1 MLNSQALYQN
11 ASKLLCVVSS
21 KKTGLKN
28 AFYSLEGPKSKA
40 LFAFVSRCLLAQKQL
55 LKGLRDTGTV
65 DDKSLRHQKHTTDL
79 TRPACSTCML
89 TVVAFDLSCC
99 RKPFGHRRIAL
110 QILRKNTKLPHA
122 ASSLRKSIKRIL
134 KEETSVDETT
144 MRLPVFVRIN
154 TLCTTMQKII
164 KRLAKSGV
172 YTLVEYSTEGTSY
185 RKFLK
190 TVRRL
195 KPNEFVR
202 DFHFPDL
209 LLAFGA
215 GSDLHDCSLR
225 TSNKVIIQDKAS
237 CIPAMVLLSSPCLR
251 KAHRVTVLDACAAPG
266 NKATLLIAGL
276 SSGQSSKVIALDRDP
291 KRFQHL
297 CSNLRSCAEQGG
309 HSLSVNGAS
318 VLEGV
323 ASEKNQLCEIDAR
336 CVDFLS
342 LDPQDPAFADL
353 TAILLDPSCSS
364 SGLHSRRPELA
375 QEGPPPK
382 ERITRLSNLQS
393 KLLRHALSFPSVQLV
408 VYSTCSVYEEE
419 NEAVVREQAANFS
432 EEFRLLKIWQDQP
445 TPELTSD
452 STQAPVIPRAPWKTR
467 GLGDDMSCCVRAN
480 PEKDLTVGFFVACFK
495 RRTHKPNAPTA

>member
-1 MLNSQALYQN
+1 
-11 ASKLLCVVSS
+11 
-21 KKTGLKN
+21 
-28 AFYSLEGPKSKA
+28 
-40 LFAFVSRCLLAQKQL
+40 
-55 LKGLRDTGTV
+55 
-65 DDKSLRHQKHTTDL
+65 
-79 TRPACSTCML
+79 ML